1 MNNKQILKIAEKL
14 RSKRAAIRKTIRDMA
29 KESGISRT
37 TLHKWED
44 RPPANPRRDVIKGIA
59 LAYGL
64 KPEDLTVQE
73 EEPAYNQEETVSM
86 EKSLRIIHEKLH
98 ELTAEIKTV
107 NDNYKGVSARLE
119 FIENQLN
126 VGEKSKLK

>member
-1 MNNKQILKIAEKL
+1 
-14 RSKRAAIRKTIRDMA
+14 MA